1 MKTQLTV
8 FSHEVDALVRQH
20 EGDAYQAIVDQL
32 EKPILAAAL
41 IANNCNQ
48 TKTAITLGLN
58 RGTLRKK
65 IKKHGLFGK
74 NRREL
79 VSILFMPT
87 KAA

>member
-1 MKTQLTV
+1 MKSQLTV
-8 FSHEVDALVRQH
+8 FAHEVDALVRQH

-32 EKPILAAAL
+32 EKPMIAAAL
-41 IANNCNQ
+41 IANGCNQ
-48 TKTAITLGLN
+48 TKTAIALGLN

-65 IKKHGLFGK
+65 IIKHGLFGK

-79 VSILFMPT
+79 SNILLPA